1 MSTYNALRH
10 LSVKDVV
17 DDVYF
22 RPEAFFERVVLAHDD
37 ARFWLE
43 SRLAVIRKLQILR
56 GYLGLTPKI
65 WLLTGL
71 YLITDAVTF
80 STHGSSSENTMGA
93 AVPLPEP
100 TQLTSLLQLNI
111 GSKVKLGRNAVVAR
125 GTQIMGKKV
134 WAAQWQRVDAK
145 YMSVAK
151 WKDDMGVK
159 RLKLLPLFST
169 QTVRAAPV
177 EEQAA
182 AEVTLSGDEETGPEG
197 NTDED
202 PNEEYWGLLDREVQ
216 KVEDDYEDEDE
227 DNA

>member
-1 MSTYNALRH
+1 M
-10 LSVKDVV
+10 
-17 DDVYF
+17 
-22 RPEAFFERVVLAHDD
+22 
-37 ARFWLE
+37 
-43 SRLAVIRKLQILR
+43 AVFRKLQILR

-80 STHGSSSENTMGA
+80 FTHGSSSEGTFRA
-93 AVPLPEP
+93 ALPLPEP

-111 GSKVKLGRNAVVAR
+111 GSKVKLGRNTVVAR
-125 GTQIMGKKV
+125 GTQISGKKV

-151 WKDDMGVK
+151 WEGNLGVK
-159 RLKLLPLFST
+159 RLKLLPLYSS
-169 QTVRAAPV
+169 QTVRAAPS

-182 AEVTLSGDEETGPEG
+182 AEVTLASDEEMEPEE
-197 NTDED
+197 NTDEN
-202 PNEEYWGLLDREVQ
+202 PSEEYWELLDREVK

-227 DNA
+227 DSA

>member
-1 MSTYNALRH
+1 
-10 LSVKDVV
+10 
-17 DDVYF
+17 
-22 RPEAFFERVVLAHDD
+22 
-37 ARFWLE
+37 
-43 SRLAVIRKLQILR
+43 
-56 GYLGLTPKI
+56 
-65 WLLTGL
+65 
-71 YLITDAVTF
+71 
-80 STHGSSSENTMGA
+80 MGA

-125 GTQIMGKKV
+125 GTQINGKKV

-169 QTVRAAPV
+169 QTVRAAPR

-182 AEVTLSGDEETGPEG
+182 AEVTLAGDEETEPEG
-197 NTDED
+197 DTHET
-202 PNEEYWGLLDREVQ
+202 PSEEYWGLFDREVQ
-216 KVEDDYEDEDE
+216 KVEDDYADED
-227 DNA
+227 DDDSA

>member
-1 MSTYNALRH
+1 M
-10 LSVKDVV
+10 
-17 DDVYF
+17 DDVDF
-22 RPEAFFERVVLAHDD
+22 HRPEAFFEQVVLTNDD

-43 SRLAVIRKLQILR
+43 SRLAVVRKLQILR

-80 STHGSSSENTMGA
+80 TAYGSSSENAIGG

-100 TQLTSLLQLNI
+100 TQLTALLNLNI

-125 GTQIMGKKV
+125 GTQISGKKV
-134 WAAQWQRVDAK
+134 WAAQWQRVDAN

-159 RLKLLPLFST
+159 RMKLLPLFST
-169 QTVRAAPV
+169 QTVRAAPL

-182 AEVTLSGDEETGPEG
+182 AEVTLAGDEETKPEG
-197 NTDED
+197 ETDEM
-202 PNEEYWGLLDREVQ
+202 PSEEYWGLLDREVQ
-216 KVEDDYEDEDE
+216 RVEDDYADDEDE

>member
-1 MSTYNALRH
+1 MTI
-10 LSVKDVV
+10 
-17 DDVYF
+17 YF
-22 RPEAFFERVVLAHDD
+22 RPEAFFDQVVLTNDD

-43 SRLAVIRKLQILR
+43 SRLAVVRKLQILR

-80 STHGSSSENTMGA
+80 SAYGSSSENTIGG

-100 TQLTSLLQLNI
+100 TQLTALLNLNI
-111 GSKVKLGRNAVVAR
+111 GSKVNLGRNAIVAR
-125 GTQIMGKKV
+125 GTQISGRKV

-151 WKDDMGVK
+151 WKDDMGAK

-182 AEVTLSGDEETGPEG
+182 AEVTLAGDEETEPEA
-197 NTDED
+197 NTDKD
-202 PNEEYWGLLDREVQ
+202 PSEEYWELLDREIQ
-216 KVEDDYEDEDE
+216 KVEDDYADEDDDE

>member
-1 MSTYNALRH
+1 MQSKT
-10 LSVKDVV
+10 DV
-17 DDVYF
+17 DDVYR
-22 RPEAFFERVVLAHDD
+22 RPEAFFEQVVLTNDD

-43 SRLAVIRKLQILR
+43 SRLAVVRKLQILR
-56 GYLGLTPKI
+56 GYLGLMPKI

-80 STHGSSSENTMGA
+80 SAYGSSSENIIGG

-100 TQLTSLLQLNI
+100 TQLMALLDLNI

-125 GTQIMGKKV
+125 GTQISGKKV

-169 QTVRAAPV
+169 QTVRAAPL

-182 AEVTLSGDEETGPEG
+182 AEITLAADEETEPER
-197 NTDED
+197 NADED
-202 PNEEYWGLLDREVQ
+202 PSEEYWELLDREVQ
-216 KVEDDYEDEDE
+216 KVEDDYADEDDDDE